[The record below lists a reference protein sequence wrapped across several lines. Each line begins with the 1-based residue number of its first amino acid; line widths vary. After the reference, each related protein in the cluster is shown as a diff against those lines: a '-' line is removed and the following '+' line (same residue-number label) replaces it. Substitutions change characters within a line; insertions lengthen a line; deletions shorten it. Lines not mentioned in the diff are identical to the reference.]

1 MTTPGSGRRPGYLR
15 SFIATNN
22 CTASDYI
29 VKILVPG
36 DKDIWDL
43 DLQEYQVNMRYFL
56 IDAETG
62 YRNIFEKKSF
72 LLTL

>member
-1 MTTPGSGRRPGYLR
+1 ME
-15 SFIATNN
+15 
-22 CTASDYI
+22 
-29 VKILVPG
+29 ILVLG